1 MQLDSGHP
9 HQRTKKCWTV
19 PSLVKRDCSSKI
31 TSIISLCAFWEKRNG
46 ARPRIRLV
54 NEEER
59 GSSKGS
65 CGVTVG
71 PLKESKLA
79 ILKVELMP

>member
-1 MQLDSGHP
+1 MAFG
-9 HQRTKKCWTV
+9 KK
-19 PSLVKRDCSSKI
+19 K
-31 TSIISLCAFWEKRNG
+31 NG
-46 ARPRIRLV
+46 VRPRIRLA

>member
-1 MQLDSGHP
+1 VPFG
-9 HQRTKKCWTV
+9 KK
-19 PSLVKRDCSSKI
+19 
-31 TSIISLCAFWEKRNG
+31 NG
-46 ARPRIRLV
+46 VRPRIRLV

-65 CGVTVG
+65 WGVTAG
-71 PLKESKLA
+71 PLKERKLS

>member
-1 MQLDSGHP
+1 MPFG
-9 HQRTKKCWTV
+9 KK
-19 PSLVKRDCSSKI
+19 K
-31 TSIISLCAFWEKRNG
+31 NG
-46 ARPRIRLV
+46 VRPRIRLA

-65 CGVTVG
+65 WGVTVA

-79 ILKVELMP
+79 ILKIELMP